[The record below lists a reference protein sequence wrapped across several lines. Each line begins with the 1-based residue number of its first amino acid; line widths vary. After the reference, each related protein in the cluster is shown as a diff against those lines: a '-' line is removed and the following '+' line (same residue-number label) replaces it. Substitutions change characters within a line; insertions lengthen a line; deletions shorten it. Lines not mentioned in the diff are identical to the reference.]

1 MGFLKNPGIRRQGVF
16 LAPFSEN
23 CSERQVCFLAQLIL
37 PSEISPVQTFTPHLL
52 SEPGVFTCG
61 DASAVPSFPDY

>member
-1 MGFLKNPGIRRQGVF
+1 MGLLKNPGIRRQDVF

-23 CSERQVCFLAQLIL
+23 CSERQVCFLLSLFYQVRSLQ
-37 PSEISPVQTFTPHLL
+37 SRHSPLTCFP
-52 SEPGVFTCG
+52 EPGVLTYR